1 MVKSMTGFGRVVLE
15 TEELSVQIELKTLNS
30 KFLDSNIKM
39 SYLFF
44 DKEIEI
50 KNLLNK
56 KLERGKVNL
65 NINYVSK
72 KPDTNKMQVNFPL
85 VSNYFKELKKS
96 ADELGTN
103 DSDIFRMIM
112 QMPDA
117 YIKEQDQ
124 DAIEKDWKVV
134 ADALNQVI
142 EKCTQF
148 RMHEGEI
155 LKNELSGYIDSI
167 RTLLKK
173 IEELD
178 PDRIKHVR
186 ERLQRQVNDLVSN
199 ENFDQNRFEQE
210 LIYYI
215 EKLDISEEKV
225 RLNKHLDLFQTTLE
239 SKTSS
244 GKKLTFI
251 SQEIG
256 REINTI
262 GAKANFAEL
271 QKYVVDMKD
280 FLEKI
285 KEQLFNIV

>member
-15 TEELSVQIELKTLNS
+15 TDELSVQIELKTLNS

-56 KLERGKVNL
+56 KLERGKVSL

-72 KPDTNKMQVNFPL
+72 KPETNKIQVNFPL
-85 VSNYFKELKKS
+85 VSNYYKELKKS
-96 ADELGTN
+96 ADDLGTN

-134 ADALNQVI
+134 AEALNQAI

-148 RMHEGEI
+148 RIHEGEI
-155 LKNELSGYIDSI
+155 LKSELNGYIDNI
-167 RTLLKK
+167 RNLLKN

-178 PDRIKHVR
+178 PERIKHIR
-186 ERLQRQVNDLVSN
+186 ERLQKQVNDLVSN
-199 ENFDQNRFEQE
+199 ENFDPNRFEQE

-225 RLNKHLDLFQTTLE
+225 RLNKHLDLFQETL
-239 SKTSS
+239 KAKISS

-271 QKYVVDMKD
+271 QKFVVDMKD
-280 FLEKI
+280 NLEKI